1 MASET
6 KLYFKQHKVAQNSSQ
21 NLSIQGYTAL
31 RNVTKGYE
39 PNWDVGSYQG
49 ALGWVGKG
57 HSHPVW
63 QLWEGTNHPL
73 AAAAKKIYQL
83 VRAKDL
89 QKIQVFGPGSAVQV
103 FT

>member
-1 MASET
+1 M
-6 KLYFKQHKVAQNSSQ
+6 
-21 NLSIQGYTAL
+21 NLIGVLDLTREL
-31 RNVTKGYE
+31 WR
-39 PNWDVGSYQG
+39 

-63 QLWEGTNHPL
+63 QLWEGTSHPL
-73 AAAAKKIYQL
+73 AAAGKKIYQP

-89 QKIQVFGPGSAVQV
+89 QEIQVFGPVSTVQV